1 MSDKYSKLVY
11 EIECALKDDY
21 GWQQTL
27 IARVG
32 VEVLELLL
40 RKNRNYGGSVFT
52 VPVLA
57 PDVDVN
63 TAIRVRMSD
72 KVARLQ
78 TLLKGDKD
86 LVGESIED
94 TFMDLLGYIILLIAY
109 HRDRKE
115 DTESNDPCCV
125 HLWSARPDDRQYKC
139 TRCGEIISEVTYR
152 RDYQ

>member
-11 EIECALKDDY
+11 EIECALKDDH

-32 VEVLELLL
+32 VEVIELLL

-52 VPVLA
+52 VPILA
-57 PDVDVN
+57 PDVDVD

-78 TLLKGDKD
+78 TLLKGDTD
-86 LVGESIED
+86 LVDESIDD
-94 TFMDLLGYIILLIAY
+94 TFADLLGYIILLIAY
-109 HRDRKE
+109 KRDQKE
-115 DTESNDPCCV
+115 DTNE
-125 HLWSARPDDRQYKC
+125 
-139 TRCGEIISEVTYR
+139 
-152 RDYQ
+152 